1 VSWPKSTHFGSGRD
15 ARACGRI
22 GGKKARHVAVRS
34 AEWLKGY
41 QAGWVA
47 SERWF
52 EDYGRTR
59 RGRRKREAA

>member
-1 VSWPKSTHFGSGRD
+1 MAWPTSTQFGHGRD
-15 ARACGRI
+15 ARACGRR

-52 EDYGRTR
+52 ADKQRLK
-59 RGRRKREAA
+59 RGRHAA